1 MEKDKTK
8 RARIRDFESL
18 AAYLA
23 SDEVKLPRRLRQ
35 VARFVL
41 NHPEDVAIHSI
52 VELSR
57 MADVPVS
64 TMTRFSKE
72 LGFSGFSELQAVF
85 RQRLL
90 GPHRDSLDRLR
101 GLEKNERPADADGL
115 DIDDP
120 IGVFETFVQSGIDTL
135 LRLQDEVDRQVL
147 TRFVE
152 RIAAARTIYILSG
165 RGAFGVGAYCYYGF
179 TLTGKHAILVDNIG
193 AMRAEQL
200 KFAGQEDVCLAI
212 SFDSYTRETIEAAR
226 DSAELGLDVLAIT
239 DNEMSPVAS
248 VAIAALYVREARL
261 GHFRSQIPTMALC
274 QSIMVSVGRRLSS
287 QQESD

>member
-1 MEKDKTK
+1 MNKDTTK
-8 RARIRDFESL
+8 RDKVRDFESL

-23 SDEVKLPRRLRQ
+23 SGEVKLPRRLRQ
-35 VARFVL
+35 VAQFVL

-64 TMTRFSKE
+64 TITRFSKE
-72 LGFSGFSELQAVF
+72 LNFSGFPELQAVF

-101 GLEKNERPADADGL
+101 GLEKHRNSASADNL
-115 DIDDP
+115 DLNDP
-120 IGVFETFVQSGIDTL
+120 VGVFDTFVQSGIETL
-135 LRLQDEVDRQVL
+135 LRLQDEIDRQAL
-147 TRFVE
+147 THFVE
-152 RIAAARTIYILSG
+152 RIAAARTVYILSG

-179 TLTGKHAILVDNIG
+179 SLTGKHAVLVDNIG
-193 AMRAEQL
+193 AMRDEQL
-200 KFAGQEDVCLAI
+200 KFASKEDVSLAI
-212 SFDSYTRETIEAAR
+212 AFDSYTKETIEAAR
-226 DSAELGLDVLAIT
+226 TSSEMGLDVLAIT

-248 VAIAALYVREARL
+248 LAVAALYVREGRL

-287 QQESD
+287 QQT

>member
-1 MEKDKTK
+1 MGKDTTK
-8 RARIRDFESL
+8 RDKIRDFESL

-35 VARFVL
+35 VGQFVL

-64 TMTRFSKE
+64 TITRFSKE
-72 LGFSGFSELQAVF
+72 LNFSGFPELQAVF

-101 GLEKNERPADADGL
+101 GLEKNKRPAGADSL
-115 DIDDP
+115 DLNDP
-120 IGVFETFVQSGIDTL
+120 VGVFDTFVQSGIDTL
-135 LRLQDEVDRQVL
+135 LRLQDEIDRQAL

-179 TLTGKHAILVDNIG
+179 SLTGKHAVLVDNIG

-200 KFAGQEDVCLAI
+200 KFASKEDVSLAI
-212 SFDSYTRETIEAAR
+212 SFDSYTKETIEAAR
-226 DSAELGLDVLAIT
+226 ASSELGLDVLAIT
-239 DNEMSPVAS
+239 DNEMSPIAS
-248 VAIAALYVREARL
+248 IAVAALYVREARL

-274 QSIMVSVGRRLSS
+274 QSIMVSVGRRLSGH
-287 QQESD
+287 QT